1 MLCKYP
7 LNVHLEFSL
16 REKPLTEKDIILETL
31 FPVSPYPVVKCL
43 TWEEILAEKIRAL
56 MCRAKGRDL
65 FDIWYLLSKG
75 IEIDWT
81 MVNRKMAFYKKEIDS
96 PDIIN
101 KIKKMDQKKLKI
113 DLGKFLPLNQR
124 KISENIQEM
133 LLEKLK

>member
-1 MLCKYP
+1 M
-7 LNVHLEFSL
+7 S
-16 REKPLTEKDIILETL
+16 
-31 FPVSPYPVVKCL
+31 
-43 TWEEILAEKIRAL
+43 
-56 MCRAKGRDL
+56 RAKGRDL

-81 MVNRKMAFYKKEIDS
+81 MVNRKMALYKKEIIS
-96 PDIIN
+96 LDILN